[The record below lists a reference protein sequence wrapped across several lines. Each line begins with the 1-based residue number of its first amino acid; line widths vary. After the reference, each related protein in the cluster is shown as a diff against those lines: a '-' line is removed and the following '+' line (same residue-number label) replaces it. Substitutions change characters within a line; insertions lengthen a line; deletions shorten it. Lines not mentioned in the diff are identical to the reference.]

1 MKRGPIIVAAA
12 LAAVIAVP
20 QAQAATP
27 FTAGTGDHPSLAV
40 GPDGSGHV
48 VWTKR
53 GVDDRVGYCRV
64 RREGEACERTDEL
77 AFGGPAALLMT
88 APAVFT
94 PAPNKVVIASSCANC
109 NAGAGTTTFI
119 WTSTNNG
126 QSFGAPQRLRVF
138 SGGAGLTSGIWLDD
152 LGIYVGQGSRV
163 GASAA
168 ATLPTPGIDLTPI
181 GGGPESVFDPVLTR
195 VPGTDKLVAAV
206 NDLATIH
213 YAVYTGA
220 GSVAA
225 LNDPGNWLL
234 GRSLPAPEG
243 DNDRTV
249 LSSGPSGVF
258 LGYAAF
264 APTGTRIGLRRFDP
278 VTNTFG
284 IARYLEGDDPFDHH
298 TLGEPTTFQDP
309 SGRLHVAWRLIVDDN
324 RLRYRVGDPVTG
336 EFSPAANIALRER
349 FVDPKLAAGAD
360 GKGFA
365 VWDASSDAIRVV
377 RLDPQ
382 PEPAPPVSPTQPP
395 VLERPGACTGPD
407 EDRDGIADSCELFPS
422 GAIPP
427 VAGRTGVVT
436 HVSGEV
442 FVRVPSSGAVFRP
455 LKGIASIPI
464 GSTIDARKG
473 VVAVQTA
480 ANGLASSS
488 RGYRRQD
495 ATLRAGIFAL
505 RQAQA
510 RRNRRARIASDFVL
524 VYPPDVDVDCNASTP
539 RRVLRKLTVKAAGT
553 FRVIGAHS
561 RASGR
566 NATLTTID
574 RCAGTLTRVARG
586 RVTIRRPGR
595 RATVV
600 VSAGRSHMVRA
611 KRGRHTR
618 AAQAR
623 HQGALHGH

>member
-1 MKRGPIIVAAA
+1 MIVAAA
-12 LAAVIAVP
+12 LAVIAVP
-20 QAQAATP
+20 PAQAATP
-27 FTAGTGDHPSLAV
+27 FTAGTGDDPSLAV
-40 GPDGSGHV
+40 GSDGSGHV
-48 VWTKR
+48 VWTRR

-64 RREGEACERTDEL
+64 RSEGEACERTHEL
-77 AFGGPAALLMT
+77 AFEAPAALLMT

-109 NAGAGTTTFI
+109 NAGPGTTTFI

-138 SGGAGLTSGIWLDD
+138 SGGTPLTSGIWLDE
-152 LGIYVGQGSRV
+152 LGSYVGLSSRV
-163 GASAA
+163 GASAG
-168 ATLPTPGIDLTPI
+168 ATLPTAGIDLTPTS
-181 GGGPESVFDPVLTR
+181 GTSVFDPVIAR

-206 NDLATIH
+206 NDLVTIR

-225 LNDPGNWLL
+225 LNDPGNWLVD
-234 GRSLPAPEG
+234 RSLPAPEG
-243 DNDRTV
+243 DNDETV

-258 LGYAAF
+258 LSYAAF
-264 APTGTRIGLRRFDP
+264 APTGIRAGLRRFDP

-284 IARYLEGDDPFDHH
+284 VPQYLNGDDPFDRH
-298 TLGEPTTFQDP
+298 TFGESTTFQDP
-309 SGRLHVAWRLIVDDN
+309 SGRMHVAWRLIVDGD
-324 RLRYRVGDPVTG
+324 RLRYRVGDPNTR

-382 PEPAPPVSPTQPP
+382 PEPAPLVTATQPP
-395 VLERPGACTGPD
+395 AVEPPGACSGPD
-407 EDRDGIADSCELFPS
+407 GDRDGIADSCELFPS

-427 VAGRTGVVT
+427 VAGRTGVVK

-442 FVRVPSSGAVFRP
+442 LVRVPSRGAVFRP

-464 GSTIDARKG
+464 GSTINASKG
-473 VVAVQTA
+473 VVEVQTA

-495 ATLRAGIFAL
+495 ATLRAGMFAL
-505 RQAQA
+505 RQARA
-510 RRNRRARIASDFVL
+510 RRNRRARIATDFLL
-524 VYPPDVDVDCNASTP
+524 VYRPDVDIDCNASTP
-539 RRVLRKLTVKAAGT
+539 TRVLRKLTVKAAGR

-566 NATLTTID
+566 SATLTTID

-586 RVTIRRPGR
+586 RVTVRRPGR
-595 RATVV
+595 RAAVIV
-600 VSAGRSHMVRA
+600 GAGRSHMVRA
-611 KRGRHTR
+611 KPADRRELG
-618 AAQAR
+618 
-623 HQGALHGH
+623 

>member
-1 MKRGPIIVAAA
+1 M
-12 LAAVIAVP
+12 
-20 QAQAATP
+20 
-27 FTAGTGDHPSLAV
+27 
-40 GPDGSGHV
+40 
-48 VWTKR
+48 
-53 GVDDRVGYCRV
+53 
-64 RREGEACERTDEL
+64 
-77 AFGGPAALLMT
+77 
-88 APAVFT
+88 
-94 PAPNKVVIASSCANC
+94 
-109 NAGAGTTTFI
+109 
-119 WTSTNNG
+119 
-126 QSFGAPQRLRVF
+126 
-138 SGGAGLTSGIWLDD
+138 
-152 LGIYVGQGSRV
+152 
-163 GASAA
+163 
-168 ATLPTPGIDLTPI
+168 
-181 GGGPESVFDPVLTR
+181 FDPVLAR

-220 GSVAA
+220 ASVAA

-243 DNDRTV
+243 DNDETV

-258 LGYAAF
+258 LSYAAF
-264 APTGTRIGLRRFDP
+264 APTGIRAGLRRFDP

-284 IARYLEGDDPFDHH
+284 VPQYLNGDDPFDRH
-298 TLGEPTTFQDP
+298 TFGASTTFQDP
-309 SGRLHVAWRLIVDDN
+309 SGRMHVAWRLIVDGN
-324 RLRYRVGDPVTG
+324 RLRYRVGDPNTR

-382 PEPAPPVSPTQPP
+382 PEPAPLVTATQPP
-395 VLERPGACTGPD
+395 AVEPPGACSGPD
-407 EDRDGIADSCELFPS
+407 DDRDGIAESCELFPS

-427 VAGRTGVVT
+427 VAGRTGVVK

-442 FVRVPSSGAVFRP
+442 LVRVPSRGAVFRP

-464 GSTIDARKG
+464 GSTINASKG
-473 VVAVQTA
+473 VVEVQTA

-488 RGYRRQD
+488 RGYRRQE
-495 ATLRAGIFAL
+495 ATLRAGMFAL

-510 RRNRRARIASDFVL
+510 RRNRRARIATDFLL
-524 VYPPDVDVDCNASTP
+524 VYRPDVDIDCGASAPPTRVV
-539 RRVLRKLTVKAAGT
+539 RRLTVKAAGR

-566 NATLTTID
+566 SATLTTID

-586 RVTIRRPGR
+586 RVTVRRPGR
-595 RATVV
+595 RAAVIV
-600 VSAGRSHMVRA
+600 GAGRSHMVRA
-611 KRGRHTR
+611 KPADRRELG
-618 AAQAR
+618 
-623 HQGALHGH
+623 

>member
-12 LAAVIAVP
+12 LAAAIAVP
-20 QAQAATP
+20 HAQAATP
-27 FTAGTGDHPSLAV
+27 FTAGSGDDPSLAV
-40 GPDGSGHV
+40 GSDGSGHV
-48 VWTKR
+48 VWTMR

-64 RREGEACERTDEL
+64 RREGEACERTQEL
-77 AFGGPAALLMT
+77 AFEAPAALLMT

-109 NAGAGTTTFI
+109 VAGAGTTTFI

-138 SGGAGLTSGIWLDD
+138 SGGAGLSSGIWLDD

-168 ATLPTPGIDLTPI
+168 ATLPTPGIDLTPTS
-181 GGGPESVFDPVLTR
+181 GTSVFDPVLAR

-243 DNDRTV
+243 DNDETV

-258 LGYAAF
+258 LSYAAF
-264 APTGTRIGLRRFDP
+264 APTGIRAGLRRFDP

-284 IARYLEGDDPFDHH
+284 VPQYLNGDDPFDRH
-298 TLGEPTTFQDP
+298 TFGESTTFQDP
-309 SGRLHVAWRLIVDDN
+309 SGRMHVAWRLIVDDN
-324 RLRYRVGDPVTG
+324 RLRYRVGDPNTR

-349 FVDPKLAAGAD
+349 FVNPKLAAGAD

-382 PEPAPPVSPTQPP
+382 PEPAPPVTPTQPP
-395 VLERPGACTGPD
+395 AVERPGACSGPD
-407 EDRDGIADSCELFPS
+407 DDRDGIADSCELFPS

-427 VAGRTGVVT
+427 VAGRTGVVK

-442 FVRVPSSGAVFRP
+442 LVRVPSSGAVFRP

-464 GSTIDARKG
+464 GSTINASKG
-473 VVAVQTA
+473 VVEVQTA

-495 ATLRAGIFAL
+495 ATLRAGMFAL
-505 RQAQA
+505 RQARA
-510 RRNRRARIASDFVL
+510 RRNRRARIATDFVL
-524 VYPPDVDVDCNASTP
+524 VYPPNVDVECSASTP
-539 RRVLRKLTVKAAGT
+539 TRVLRKLTVKAAGT

-574 RCAGTLTRVARG
+574 RCAER
-586 RVTIRRPGR
+586 
-595 RATVV
+595 
-600 VSAGRSHMVRA
+600 
-611 KRGRHTR
+611 
-618 AAQAR
+618 
-623 HQGALHGH
+623 